1 MTFSFAGPYRWDLGI
16 GVAEHG
22 HDVPRLLGEE
32 ALWRSEFSHERADFL
47 CRTRQVPVMRQTW
60 RLITHCSIVEK
71 EECR

>member
-22 HDVPRLLGEE
+22 HDVPRLPGEE
-32 ALWRSEFSHERADFL
+32 ALWRSEFSHDRADF

-60 RLITHCSIVEK
+60 RLITHHRIVEK